1 MTASLIFS
9 LTTFLFISAI
19 TPGPN
24 NMLLTSSGANF
35 GFTRSLG
42 LLFGVVLGMQTILYL
57 AAFGIAAL
65 LLVYPAIHTVMKIA
79 GSLYLLWLAWKTA
92 TASYRRLDTKDS
104 AVIKPVRW
112 YQGWLLQ
119 FLNPKAWLMG
129 LGAVG
134 SYSIA
139 GDHYLYSIIVIS
151 IVVMFINFLCGMVW
165 AGFGSLIGT
174 LLRSRNAWFLFNI
187 TMGILTATCVP
198 LIWLG

>member
-9 LTTFLFISAI
+9 LTTFLFISSI

-35 GFTRSLG
+35 GVIRSLG
-42 LLFGVVLGMQTILYL
+42 LIFGILLGMQTILYL

-65 LLVYPAIHTVMKIA
+65 LLVYPAIHTIMKIA
-79 GSLYLLWLAWKTA
+79 GSLYLLWLAWKTV
-92 TASYRRLDTKDS
+92 TASYRRLDTKGS

-129 LGAVG
+129 LGSVG

-139 GDHYLYSIIVIS
+139 GEQYLYSIIVIS
-151 IVVMFINFLCGMVW
+151 GAMVLISFLSSIVW

-174 LLRSRNAWFLFNI
+174 LLRSRHAWFIFNI
-187 TMGILTATCVP
+187 MMGILTAACVP
-198 LIWLG
+198 LIWIG

>member
-1 MTASLIFS
+1 MTTSLVFS
-9 LTTFLFISAI
+9 LTTFLFISSI

-35 GFTRSLG
+35 GVIRSLG
-42 LLFGVVLGMQTILYL
+42 LIFGILLGMQTILYL

-65 LLVYPAIHTVMKIA
+65 LLVYPAIHTIMKIA
-79 GSLYLLWLAWKTA
+79 GSFYLLWLAWKTV
-92 TASYRRLDTKDS
+92 TASYRRLDSKDN

-129 LGAVG
+129 LGSVG

-139 GDHYLYSIIVIS
+139 GEQYLYSIIMIS
-151 IVVMFINFLCGMVW
+151 GAMALISFLSSIVW

-174 LLRSRNAWFLFNI
+174 LLRSRNAWFIFNI
-187 TMGILTATCVP
+187 MMGILTAACVP
-198 LIWLG
+198 LIWIG

>member
-9 LTTFLFISAI
+9 LTTFLFISSI

-35 GFTRSLG
+35 GFIRSLG
-42 LLFGVVLGMQTILYL
+42 LIFGILLGMQTILYL

-65 LLVYPAIHTVMKIA
+65 LLIYPTIHTILKIA
-79 GSLYLLWLAWKTA
+79 GSLYLLWLAWKTV
-92 TASYRRLDTKDS
+92 TASYRRLETKNG

-129 LGAVG
+129 LGSVG

-139 GDHYLYSIIVIS
+139 GEQYLYSIAMISVATILISFLSS
-151 IVVMFINFLCGMVW
+151 IVW
-165 AGFGSLIGT
+165 TGFGSLIGT
-174 LLRSRNAWFLFNI
+174 LLRSRNAWFIFNI
-187 TMGILTATCVP
+187 MMGILTATCVP

>member
-1 MTASLIFS
+1 MTISLIFS
-9 LTTFLFISAI
+9 LTTFLFISSI

-35 GFTRSLG
+35 GVIRSLG
-42 LLFGVVLGMQTILYL
+42 LIFGILLGMQTILYL
-57 AAFGIAAL
+57 AAFGVAAL
-65 LLVYPAIHTVMKIA
+65 LLVYPAIHTIMKIA
-79 GSLYLLWLAWKTA
+79 GSFYLLWLAWKTV
-92 TASYRRLDTKDS
+92 TASYRRLDSKDN

-129 LGAVG
+129 LGSVG

-139 GDHYLYSIIVIS
+139 GEQYLYSIIMIS
-151 IVVMFINFLCGMVW
+151 GAMALISFLSSIVW

-174 LLRSRNAWFLFNI
+174 LLRSRNAWFIFNI
-187 TMGILTATCVP
+187 MMGILTAACVP
-198 LIWLG
+198 LIWIS

>member
-9 LTTFLFISAI
+9 LTTFLFISSI

-35 GFTRSLG
+35 GVIRSLG
-42 LLFGVVLGMQTILYL
+42 LIFGILLGMQTILYL

-65 LLVYPAIHTVMKIA
+65 LLVYPAIHTIMKIA
-79 GSLYLLWLAWKTA
+79 GSLYLLWLAWKTV
-92 TASYRRLDTKDS
+92 TASYRRLDTKGS

-129 LGAVG
+129 LGSVG

-139 GDHYLYSIIVIS
+139 GEQYLYSIIVIS
-151 IVVMFINFLCGMVW
+151 GAMVLISFLSSIVW

-174 LLRSRNAWFLFNI
+174 LLRSRNAWFIFNI
-187 TMGILTATCVP
+187 MMGILTAACVP
-198 LIWLG
+198 LIWIG